1 MKLSND
7 TVTVLKNFST
17 INQNLVINPGK
28 NISTMSAMKNI
39 VAKATVTEKFP
50 QAFAIYDLNEFLA
63 SLSLFDKPD
72 LDFKDDFVVMT
83 ETGSKG
89 KSLKYWYS
97 DPSVVTTP
105 AKEITMPSSEVTFT
119 FSSDLLSDVTKAAAV
134 IGAPDMVL
142 EGMDL
147 GTATLKV
154 TDKKNDTA
162 NNYAV
167 GVDTNHKDSDKNVP
181 YKFWFKVENLR
192 LLPGSY
198 DVKVSSK
205 NISYFKNT
213 NVDVAV
219 FQKKPFFGPSKLLV
233 HNMINYSSSQK
244 KKLVG
249 ENNILSINKKL
260 QPIFG
265 TSLEIENLIYAK

>member
-1 MKLSND
+1 MKLSNE

-39 VAKATVTEKFP
+39 VAKATVTEDFP

-63 SLSLFDKPD
+63 SLSLFENPD
-72 LDFKDDFVVMT
+72 LDFKEDFVVMT

-142 EGMDL
+142 EGMDV
-147 GTATLKV
+147 GTAILKV

-167 GVDTNHKDSDKNVP
+167 GVDTNHEDSDKNVP

-213 NVDVAV
+213 NVDVEYFIA
-219 FQKKPFFGPSKLLV
+219 
-233 HNMINYSSSQK
+233 
-244 KKLVG
+244 
-249 ENNILSINKKL
+249 
-260 QPIFG
+260 
-265 TSLEIENLIYAK
+265 LEPESTYDA

>member
-39 VAKATVTEKFP
+39 VAKATVTEEFP
-50 QAFAIYDLNEFLA
+50 QAFAIYDLNEFLSA
-63 SLSLFDKPD
+63 LSLFENPD
-72 LDFKDDFVVMT
+72 LDFKEDFVVMT

-105 AKEITMPSSEVTFT
+105 TKEITMPSSEVTFT

-167 GVDTNHKDSDKNVP
+167 GVDTNHEDSDKNVP

-213 NVDVAV
+213 NVDVEYFIA
-219 FQKKPFFGPSKLLV
+219 
-233 HNMINYSSSQK
+233 
-244 KKLVG
+244 
-249 ENNILSINKKL
+249 
-260 QPIFG
+260 
-265 TSLEIENLIYAK
+265 LEPESEYNA